1 MRRRRSAR
9 WLRRDAREGAVLMT
23 IIPPSPSP
31 PPSSS
36 VAVVVVIFLIL
47 DDNKNERPII
57 QFISVFDKSYT
68 LLSIVRN
75 IQKKPKK
82 KTQETMGCTSSQPDI
97 GFDWWVLLKRKKYDG
112 IQNLIQAKSQTCLQP
127 LPKTTN
133 NLLLH
138 SLCDDPE
145 VPLSLIH
152 VVLAAHKEVTMMPND
167 DGKLPLHIACG
178 QDRGQPQKTT
188 QLILALISANG
199 KACGVGIIGE
209 QAEGQQGQGQ
219 GSEEDKP
226 STDSMGNLPLHELLA
241 SRSRVDIESV
251 GTMLLEIYPDAVKE
265 KRGRESTSKP
275 ARYPLEIGL
284 FRSSSNSSNKNQED
298 KENRFMVMMLDIYP
312 AAVKECTAPK
322 PYPSLIHWA
331 LSTNKPADL
340 TMKLINA
347 YPAAVRMKNK
357 SGQLPIHIGCDHGDV
372 TPTEII
378 QRLLALYPACLVIQD
393 NKGNTP
399 LHAACEKLHNNLSF
413 IGGCMIECAEA
424 SDACKKKNNGGNL
437 PIHSICE
444 QRFPAEDVIMY
455 MIDVYPESLQ
465 QKDKAGNLPLHR

>member
-1 MRRRRSAR
+1 
-9 WLRRDAREGAVLMT
+9 
-23 IIPPSPSP
+23 
-31 PPSSS
+31 
-36 VAVVVVIFLIL
+36 
-47 DDNKNERPII
+47 
-57 QFISVFDKSYT
+57 
-68 LLSIVRN
+68 
-75 IQKKPKK
+75 
-82 KTQETMGCTSSQPDI
+82 MGCTSSQPGI

-199 KACGVGIIGE
+199 KACGVGIVGDP
-209 QAEGQQGQGQ
+209 GQ
-219 GSEEDKP
+219 GSEKDKP

-251 GTMLLEIYPDAVKE
+251 GTMLLEIYPEAVKE
-265 KRGRESTSKP
+265 KRGRESPSKP

-284 FRSSSNSSNKNQED
+284 FRSSSNLHPYSSPIYI
-298 KENRFMVMMLDIYP
+298 KENNFMLMMLDIYP

-347 YPAAVRMKNK
+347 HPEAVRMKNE
-357 SGQLPIHIGCDHGDV
+357 SGQLPIHIGCDHGDA
-372 TPTEII
+372 TQTYII

-393 NKGNTP
+393 NQGNTP

-424 SDACKKKNNGGNL
+424 SAACKLKNNGGNL